1 MAGSIPAGN
10 TRERRGV
17 CRPMPDTAIPSHLRR
32 GAVQRM
38 LAACD
43 FCEDWAS
50 RSFTDGVADASSG
63 SAFALA
69 RALTWCP
76 GCGDHIPADLAQRRR

>member
-1 MAGSIPAGN
+1 
-10 TRERRGV
+10 
-17 CRPMPDTAIPSHLRR
+17 
-32 GAVQRM
+32 M

-50 RSFTDGVADASSG
+50 RSFSDGVADAAAGSG
-63 SAFALA
+63 LALA

-76 GCGDHIPADLAQRRR
+76 GCGDYIPADLTQRRR